1 MEKAQLLELIKNKI
15 DKNDIFQPILLCWNL
30 LWLDLILWDIFKEL
44 FSFYE
49 VDKNNLFVLKNSQ
62 DSLKVSEVKDFVSKS
77 NMKSSYKFQIFLIEN
92 IQRLTLESS
101 NSLLKFLEE
110 PGKWNIVILTSPS
123 ESMILETILSR
134 VVKIDFSSNQNF
146 EISEFYQDMI
156 SWFLQKNNTS
166 IYSYF
171 FDDKKLEKSDYV
183 LFLQNL
189 SFYLTKNLFKLELI
203 EEIEKSINFILKN
216 NVIPKYEID
225 KILLLLK

>member
-1 MEKAQLLELIKNKI
+1 MDKVQLLNFIKNKI
-15 DKNDIFQPILLCWNL
+15 DKNDIFQPVLVCWNL
-30 LWLDLILWDIFKEL
+30 IWIDLMLWDIFKDL
-44 FSFYE
+44 FLDYE
-49 VDKNNLFVLKNSQ
+49 VDKNNLFILK
-62 DSLKVSEVKDFVSKS
+62 DLWESLKVSEVKDFVSKS
-77 NMKSSYKFQIFLIEN
+77 NMKSNYKFQIFLIEN

-134 VVKIDFSSNQNF
+134 VVKIDVLWVENS

-156 SWFLQKNNTS
+156 SGFLNNNSNS

-171 FDDKKLEKSDYV
+171 FDDKKLEKKDYV

-189 SFYLTKNLFKLELI
+189 AFYLTKNLQKIELL

>member
-123 ESMILETILSR
+123 ESLILETILSR